1 MGRGAM
7 LRVCGYSLASRR
19 RVDTVKVYSGT
30 SCHRHSS
37 GTVALYGPFFLFFF
51 VGMVRQKKRT
61 IKSYGSAAII
71 AVFLPHPRI
80 TGRIVLL
87 HICK

>member
-1 MGRGAM
+1 MSIRGHMLMGRGAM

-51 VGMVRQKKRT
+51 VGYVFVPMILHVGL
-61 IKSYGSAAII
+61 SY
-71 AVFLPHPRI
+71 H
-80 TGRIVLL
+80 
-87 HICK
+87 